1 MGRLILLIILGI
13 CVAFYFPDSRAVL
26 MDKGEPV
33 LRPFLEWNA
42 AREMEEIAAGVQQQE
57 TTELRLPSKGE
68 WVRWVETHYAGDG
81 SVDPWGSLY
90 QYEIQP
96 DSFAISSNGP
106 DRIRKT
112 ADDIRDVRV
121 RQWQAKGQGKP

>member
-13 CVAFYFPDSRAVL
+13 CVGFYFPDTRAVL

-33 LRPFLEWNA
+33 LRPFLVWNA
-42 AREMEEIAAGVQQQE
+42 SREMEEIAAGVQQQE

-81 SVDPWGSLY
+81 SLDPWGSLY
-90 QYEIQP
+90 QYEISP
-96 DSFAISSNGP
+96 DSFAIVSNGP

-121 RQWQAKGQGKP
+121 RQWQAKGEGKP

>member
-1 MGRLILLIILGI
+1 VGRLILLIILGL
-13 CVAFYFPDSRAVL
+13 CVGFYFPDSRAMIL
-26 MDKGEPV
+26 DKGEPV

-42 AREMEEIAAGVQQQE
+42 MREAETIAAGVQQQE
-57 TTELRLPSKGE
+57 TSELRLPSKGE
-68 WVRWVETHYAGDG
+68 WLKWLDSHYAGDAAR
-81 SVDPWGSLY
+81 DPWGNLY

-106 DRIRKT
+106 DRVRKT

-121 RQWQAKGQGKP
+121 RQWQAKGSGKP